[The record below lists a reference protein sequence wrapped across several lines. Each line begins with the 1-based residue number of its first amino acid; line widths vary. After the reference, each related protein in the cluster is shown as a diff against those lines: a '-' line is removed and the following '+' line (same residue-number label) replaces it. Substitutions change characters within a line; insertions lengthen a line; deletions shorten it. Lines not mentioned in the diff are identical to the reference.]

1 MQPLGISSYPC
12 PQASPPPLAHLLPCS
27 CLQPPATTAPSLHLG
42 MPGWQGQLPPP
53 PQAPGSLTAPWR
65 APHPP
70 PLPQKHP
77 LSPFPNKLP
86 RGGSG
91 GHNPVKPL
99 SSPKMAPPFPLVD
112 TEASLGC
119 PCPCPAPKCIWAQR
133 VREVEDRQPGV
144 GRDSLP
150 ASLPGPRT
158 SRGHHQPTMLI
169 QARGDSSCPA
179 ENSDL
184 RSPDPFPTPG

>member
-1 MQPLGISSYPC
+1 MSTSLSS
-12 PQASPPPLAHLLPCS
+12 SPGTPPSLLLS
-27 CLQPPATTAPSLHLG
+27 PATSNHSPFPPFRHAWLAGTPA
-42 MPGWQGQLPPP
+42 PP

-169 QARGDSSCPA
+169 QARGDSSLPA